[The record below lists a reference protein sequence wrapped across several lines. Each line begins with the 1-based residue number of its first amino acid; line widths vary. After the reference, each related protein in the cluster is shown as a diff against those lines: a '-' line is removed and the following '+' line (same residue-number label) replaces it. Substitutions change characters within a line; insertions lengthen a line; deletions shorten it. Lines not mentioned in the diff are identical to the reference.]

1 MEQAPEA
8 LEQMPARPPR
18 LAAVKPKTTV
28 VHNPTKGLTPATKAK
43 AVASG
48 IMAKATAIPAVVAFQ
63 KRPVGRASVSLSLL
77 PPRNSLAFS
86 EMDSSCAGVGAVFAS
101 LLVLLLSFEDV
112 VHRARL
118 LVCDLTD
125 DEDGIAAVCCEGV
138 MNA

>member
-1 MEQAPEA
+1 MRGFMNEP
-8 LEQMPARPPR
+8 LRYNMRHT
-18 LAAVKPKTTV
+18 AA
-28 VHNPTKGLTPATKAK
+28 
-43 AVASG
+43 
-48 IMAKATAIPAVVAFQ
+48 
-63 KRPVGRASVSLSLL
+63 
-77 PPRNSLAFS
+77 
-86 EMDSSCAGVGAVFAS
+86 AGVAVAVFAS